1 LKTEGA
7 STMKT
12 QMRGFSL
19 IELMIVVV
27 VIAVLAAIA
36 YPSYTGYVTRTKRG
50 AGAACAMEA
59 AHYME
64 RHYTTALTYAG
75 AKLPKNTQCMIDTA
89 DSYEIRL
96 SGAETDTTYIVQAVP
111 KGSQESRDTL
121 CQTLSINQVGTKGES
136 GSAATAAECW

>member
-1 LKTEGA
+1 
-7 STMKT
+7 MKT

-19 IELMIVVV
+19 IELMIVVM

-36 YPSYTGYVTRTKRG
+36 YPSYTGHVTRTKRA

-64 RHYTTALTYAG
+64 RYYTTEMTYAG
-75 AKLPKNTQCMIDTA
+75 AVLPQTQCMNDTT
-89 DSYEIRL
+89 DNYTIRL
-96 SGAETDTTYIVQAVP
+96 SGAETDTTYTVEAVP
-111 KGSQESRDTL
+111 KGSQDSRDTL
-121 CQTLSINQVGTKGES
+121 CKTLSINQVGTKGES

>member
-1 LKTEGA
+1 
-7 STMKT
+7 MKT

-64 RHYTTALTYAG
+64 RYYTTKMTYLNAV
-75 AKLPKNTQCMIDTA
+75 LPQTQCMNDTA
-89 DSYEIRL
+89 DNYKIQL
-96 SGAETDTTYIVQAVP
+96 SGAETDTTYTVQAVP
-111 KGSQESRDTL
+111 KGSQDSRDTL
-121 CQTLSINQVGTKGES
+121 CKTLSINQAGTKGES